1 MDKLD
6 GVFPIFLGLCGAGIG
21 YFLGGFDTALYTL
34 ITFLILDYVTGVL
47 VALKNKKFNYDVGF
61 WGIFKKLFVLILIG
75 IGAGLDNVL
84 GGQEA
89 VVRMTLIFFYLGIE
103 GLSILQN
110 ASSLGIPIPSILTNW
125 FDSLKKE
132 GEKS

>member
-6 GVFPIFLGLCGAGIG
+6 GVFPIFLGFCGAGIG

-34 ITFLILDYVTGVL
+34 VTFLILDYVTGVL
-47 VALKNKKFNYDVGF
+47 VALKTKKFNYDVGF

-75 IGAGLDNVL
+75 IGASLDNVL
-84 GGQEA
+84 GMQEA